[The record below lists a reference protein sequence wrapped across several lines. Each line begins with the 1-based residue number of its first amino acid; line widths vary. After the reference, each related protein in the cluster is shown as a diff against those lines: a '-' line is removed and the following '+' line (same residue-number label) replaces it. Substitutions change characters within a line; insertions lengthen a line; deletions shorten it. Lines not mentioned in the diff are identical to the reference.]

1 MEKFRENM
9 VLEINNGY
17 QVRQNYNITPQ
28 KLKNKAAVQTFTS
41 RRNFDKT
48 NNGEFDANVAA
59 NNFCKGLLSPITAII
74 KHPIATIGVVGA
86 TALACS
92 VAPVL
97 APATAIVF
105 GAMGI
110 YEFGKSSYNIVKH
123 SASGEYDKAEKD
135 FEGLGQGTINT
146 VLTALGMRQSARVTK
161 EAQLLSETKATKL
174 SVEQISKIK
183 DEVKSLTLFKSF
195 KESLKLYTTKEGRQ
209 AFMYQFKKPVIK
221 ERLQDLKN
229 IIVKKK
235 EQTKESFDIKEE
247 FAKTPEGIK
256 RAKMTTEEISQ
267 EVSKLAKESFDQY
280 GIPEE
285 LRPKIEI
292 VKKDAKTG
300 GGYYAQKH
308 TIEINE
314 TAYREGAFDL
324 PNAIKHEA
332 THAKEA
338 LIRETLTFTK
348 KEQLTKEYLLNKIQ
362 TGDNNT
368 VAYASTIVGNATI
381 KPPKMSTGMKTDF
394 AKLAQENIYKIGSN
408 GLDKKQL
415 TKLVEPLID
424 KYPEFISQ
432 YQSKEEALDMLT
444 KYAQSHQLR
453 YKIGTTTAINLPA
466 DKVAKLG
473 YIDESTAINSFKG
486 ILECLDGNMS
496 YKTVSGNMGLGGDF
510 TQYEFGA
517 EEVLAQLSGNK
528 FEISHL
534 EQELATLRKR
544 PNFDAKQEAYLLSQ
558 IESAQKT
565 IKYKSMGQNYYK
577 LFMDY
582 KHNPSPE
589 LAKEINTLAVEL
601 NKLQPHARLHIEN
614 INGKETIMVTL
625 KGERFVLKEVKP
637 GVTEF
642 IPYNTTSTADIM
654 AS

>member
-1 MEKFRENM
+1 M

-41 RRNFDKT
+41 RKNFDKT
-48 NNGEFDANVAA
+48 NNGQFDADVAA

-92 VAPVL
+92 VAPIL

-235 EQTKESFDIKEE
+235 EQTKETFDIKEE

-292 VKKDAKTG
+292 VKKDANTG

-324 PNAIKHEA
+324 PNTIKHEA

-432 YQSKEEALDMLT
+432 YQSKDDALDMLT

-496 YKTVSGNMGLGGDF
+496 YQTVSGNMGLGGDF

-565 IKYKSMGQNYYK
+565 IKYKSMGQKYYK

-625 KGERFVLKEVKP
+625 KGERFVLKKVKP

>member
-1 MEKFRENM
+1 M

-48 NNGEFDANVAA
+48 NNGQFDADVAA

-92 VAPVL
+92 VAPIL

-324 PNAIKHEA
+324 PNTIKHEA

-368 VAYASTIVGNATI
+368 VAYDTTIFENATI

-453 YKIGTTTAINLPA
+453 YKVGTTTAINLPA

-565 IKYKSMGQNYYK
+565 IKYKSMGQKYYK

-625 KGERFVLKEVKP
+625 KGERFVLKKVKP

>member
-1 MEKFRENM
+1 M

-28 KLKNKAAVQTFTS
+28 KLKNKATFQTFTS

-92 VAPVL
+92 VAPIL

-324 PNAIKHEA
+324 PNTIKHEA

-368 VAYASTIVGNATI
+368 VAYDTTIFGNATI

-453 YKIGTTTAINLPA
+453 YKVGTTTAINLPA

>member
-1 MEKFRENM
+1 M

-92 VAPVL
+92 VAPIL

-146 VLTALGMRQSARVTK
+146 VLTALGMRQSARATK

-324 PNAIKHEA
+324 PNTIKHEA

-368 VAYASTIVGNATI
+368 VAYDTTIFGNATI

-453 YKIGTTTAINLPA
+453 YKVGTTTAINLSA

-496 YKTVSGNMGLGGDF
+496 YKTVSGNMGLGGNF

-565 IKYKSMGQNYYK
+565 IKYKSMGQKYYK

>member
-1 MEKFRENM
+1 M

-41 RRNFDKT
+41 RKNFDKT
-48 NNGEFDANVAA
+48 NNGQFDADVAA

-92 VAPVL
+92 VAPIL

-324 PNAIKHEA
+324 PNTIKHEA

-368 VAYASTIVGNATI
+368 VAYDTTIFGNATI

-453 YKIGTTTAINLPA
+453 YKIGTSTAINLPA

-544 PNFDAKQEAYLLSQ
+544 PNFDAKQEAYLISQ

-565 IKYKSMGQNYYK
+565 IKYKSMGQKYYK

-625 KGERFVLKEVKP
+625 KGERFVLKKVKP

>member
-1 MEKFRENM
+1 M

-28 KLKNKAAVQTFTS
+28 KLKNKVAVQTFTS

-48 NNGEFDANVAA
+48 NNGQFDADVAA

-92 VAPVL
+92 VAPIL

-235 EQTKESFDIKEE
+235 EQTKETFDIKEE

-292 VKKDAKTG
+292 VKKDANTG

-324 PNAIKHEA
+324 PNTIKHEA

-496 YKTVSGNMGLGGDF
+496 YQTVSGNMGLGGDF

-565 IKYKSMGQNYYK
+565 IKYKSMGQKYYK

>member
-1 MEKFRENM
+1 M

-48 NNGEFDANVAA
+48 NNGQFDADVAA

-92 VAPVL
+92 VAPIL

-292 VKKDAKTG
+292 VKNDAKTG

-324 PNAIKHEA
+324 PNTIKHEA

-453 YKIGTTTAINLPA
+453 YKVGTTTAINLPA

-565 IKYKSMGQNYYK
+565 IKYKSMGQKYYK

-625 KGERFVLKEVKP
+625 KGERFVLKKVKP

>member
-1 MEKFRENM
+1 M

-92 VAPVL
+92 VAPIL

-292 VKKDAKTG
+292 VKKDANTG

-324 PNAIKHEA
+324 PNTIKHEA

-432 YQSKEEALDMLT
+432 YQSKEDALDMLT

-565 IKYKSMGQNYYK
+565 IKYKSMGQKYYK

-582 KHNPSPE
+582 KHNPSSE

-625 KGERFVLKEVKP
+625 KGERFVLKKVKP

>member
-1 MEKFRENM
+1 M

-48 NNGEFDANVAA
+48 NNGEFDADVAA

-92 VAPVL
+92 VAPIL

-324 PNAIKHEA
+324 PNTIKHEA

-368 VAYASTIVGNATI
+368 VAYDTTIFGNATI

-453 YKIGTTTAINLPA
+453 YKVGTTTAINLPA

-565 IKYKSMGQNYYK
+565 IKYKSMGQKYYK

-625 KGERFVLKEVKP
+625 KGERFVLKKVKP

>member
-1 MEKFRENM
+1 M

-92 VAPVL
+92 VAPIL

-324 PNAIKHEA
+324 PNTIKHEA

-565 IKYKSMGQNYYK
+565 IKYKSMGQKYYK

-625 KGERFVLKEVKP
+625 KGERFVLKKVKP

>member
-1 MEKFRENM
+1 M

-28 KLKNKAAVQTFTS
+28 KLKNKAAVQTSTS

-48 NNGEFDANVAA
+48 NNGQFDADVAA

-92 VAPVL
+92 VAPIL

-324 PNAIKHEA
+324 PNTIKHEA

-368 VAYASTIVGNATI
+368 VAYDTTIFGNATI

-453 YKIGTTTAINLPA
+453 YKVGTTTAINLPA

-565 IKYKSMGQNYYK
+565 IKYKSMGQKYYK

-625 KGERFVLKEVKP
+625 KGERFVLKKVKP

>member
-1 MEKFRENM
+1 M

-41 RRNFDKT
+41 RKNFDKT
-48 NNGEFDANVAA
+48 NNGQFDADVAA

-92 VAPVL
+92 VAPIL

-105 GAMGI
+105 GAIGI

-324 PNAIKHEA
+324 PNTIKHEA

-565 IKYKSMGQNYYK
+565 IKYKSMGQKYYK

-625 KGERFVLKEVKP
+625 KGERFVLKKVKP

>member
-1 MEKFRENM
+1 M

-48 NNGEFDANVAA
+48 NNGQFDADVAA

-92 VAPVL
+92 VAPIL

-324 PNAIKHEA
+324 PNTIKHEA

-368 VAYASTIVGNATI
+368 VAYDTTIFGNATI

-453 YKIGTTTAINLPA
+453 YKVGTTTAINLPA

-544 PNFDAKQEAYLLSQ
+544 PNCDAKQEAYLLSQ

-565 IKYKSMGQNYYK
+565 IKYKSMGQKYYK

-625 KGERFVLKEVKP
+625 KGERFVLKKVKP

>member
-1 MEKFRENM
+1 M

-48 NNGEFDANVAA
+48 NNGQFDANVAA

-92 VAPVL
+92 VAPIL

-229 IIVKKK
+229 IIVRKK

-292 VKKDAKTG
+292 VKKDANTG

-324 PNAIKHEA
+324 PNTIKHEA

-368 VAYASTIVGNATI
+368 VAYASTIVGHATI

-544 PNFDAKQEAYLLSQ
+544 PNFDAKQEAYLISQ

-565 IKYKSMGQNYYK
+565 IKYKSIGQKYYK

-589 LAKEINTLAVEL
+589 LAKEINTLAIEL

-625 KGERFVLKEVKP
+625 KGERFVLKKVKP

>member
-1 MEKFRENM
+1 M

-41 RRNFDKT
+41 RKNFDKT
-48 NNGEFDANVAA
+48 NNGQFDADVAA

-92 VAPVL
+92 VAPIL

-324 PNAIKHEA
+324 PNTIKHEA

-368 VAYASTIVGNATI
+368 VAYDTTIFGNATI

-453 YKIGTTTAINLPA
+453 YKVGTTTAINLPA

-565 IKYKSMGQNYYK
+565 IKYKSMGQKYYK

-625 KGERFVLKEVKP
+625 KGERFVLKKVKP

-642 IPYNTTSTADIM
+642 IPYNTTSTADMM

>member
-1 MEKFRENM
+1 M

-28 KLKNKAAVQTFTS
+28 KLKNKATFQTFTS

-92 VAPVL
+92 VAPIL

-324 PNAIKHEA
+324 PNTIKHEA

-368 VAYASTIVGNATI
+368 VAYDTTIFGNATI

-453 YKIGTTTAINLPA
+453 YKVGTTTAINLPA
-466 DKVAKLG
+466 NKVAKLG

-496 YKTVSGNMGLGGDF
+496 SKTVSGNMGLGGDF

-565 IKYKSMGQNYYK
+565 IKYKSMGQKYYK

>member
-1 MEKFRENM
+1 M

-92 VAPVL
+92 VVPVL

-324 PNAIKHEA
+324 PNTIKHEA

-368 VAYASTIVGNATI
+368 VAYDTTIFGNATI

-496 YKTVSGNMGLGGDF
+496 YQTVSGNMGLGGDF

-565 IKYKSMGQNYYK
+565 IKYKSMGQKYYK

-625 KGERFVLKEVKP
+625 KGERFVLKKVKP

>member
-1 MEKFRENM
+1 M

-48 NNGEFDANVAA
+48 NNGQFDADVAA

-92 VAPVL
+92 VAPIL

-174 SVEQISKIK
+174 SVEQISKIR

-324 PNAIKHEA
+324 PNTIKHEA

-625 KGERFVLKEVKP
+625 KGERFVLKKVKP

>member
-1 MEKFRENM
+1 M

-292 VKKDAKTG
+292 VKKDANTG

-324 PNAIKHEA
+324 PNTIKHEA

-496 YKTVSGNMGLGGDF
+496 YQTVSGNMGLGGDF

-565 IKYKSMGQNYYK
+565 IKYKSMGQKYYK

>member
-1 MEKFRENM
+1 M

-48 NNGEFDANVAA
+48 NNGEFDADVAA

-92 VAPVL
+92 VAPIL

-324 PNAIKHEA
+324 PNTIKHEA

-565 IKYKSMGQNYYK
+565 IKYKSMGQKYYK

>member
-1 MEKFRENM
+1 M

-41 RRNFDKT
+41 RKNFDKT
-48 NNGEFDANVAA
+48 NNGQFDANVAA

-324 PNAIKHEA
+324 PNTIKHEA

-453 YKIGTTTAINLPA
+453 YKVGTTTAINLPA

-496 YKTVSGNMGLGGDF
+496 SKTVSGNMGLGGDF

-565 IKYKSMGQNYYK
+565 IKYKSMGQKYYK

-625 KGERFVLKEVKP
+625 KGERFVLKKVKP

>member
-1 MEKFRENM
+1 M

-48 NNGEFDANVAA
+48 NNGQFDADVAA

-92 VAPVL
+92 VAPIL

-229 IIVKKK
+229 IIVMKK

-324 PNAIKHEA
+324 PNTIKHEA

-368 VAYASTIVGNATI
+368 VAYDTTIFGNATI
-381 KPPKMSTGMKTDF
+381 KPPQMSTGMKTDF

-565 IKYKSMGQNYYK
+565 IKYKSMGQKYYK

-642 IPYNTTSTADIM
+642 IPYNTTSTADMM

>member
-1 MEKFRENM
+1 M

-41 RRNFDKT
+41 RKNFDKT
-48 NNGEFDANVAA
+48 NNGQFDADVAA

-110 YEFGKSSYNIVKH
+110 YEFGKSSYKIVKH

-324 PNAIKHEA
+324 PNTIKHEA

-368 VAYASTIVGNATI
+368 VAYDTTIFGNATI

-453 YKIGTTTAINLPA
+453 YKVGTTTAINLPA

-577 LFMDY
+577 LLMDY

-614 INGKETIMVTL
+614 INGKDTIMVSL
-625 KGERFVLKEVKP
+625 KGERFVLKKVKP

>member
-1 MEKFRENM
+1 M

-41 RRNFDKT
+41 RKNFDKT
-48 NNGEFDANVAA
+48 NNGQFDADVAA

-92 VAPVL
+92 VAPIL

-324 PNAIKHEA
+324 PNTIKHEA

-565 IKYKSMGQNYYK
+565 IKYKSMGQKYYK

-642 IPYNTTSTADIM
+642 IPYNTTSTADMM

>member
-1 MEKFRENM
+1 M

-17 QVRQNYNITPQ
+17 KVRQNYNITPQ
-28 KLKNKAAVQTFTS
+28 KLKNKATFQTFTS

-92 VAPVL
+92 VAPIL

-368 VAYASTIVGNATI
+368 VAYDTTIFGNATI

-453 YKIGTTTAINLPA
+453 YKVGTTTAINLPA

-496 YKTVSGNMGLGGDF
+496 SKTVSGNMGLGGDF

-565 IKYKSMGQNYYK
+565 IKYKSMGQKYYK

-614 INGKETIMVTL
+614 INGKESIMVTL

>member
-1 MEKFRENM
+1 M

-41 RRNFDKT
+41 RKNFDKT
-48 NNGEFDANVAA
+48 NNGQFDADVAA

-92 VAPVL
+92 VAPIL

-174 SVEQISKIK
+174 SAEQISKIK

-292 VKKDAKTG
+292 VKKDANTG

-324 PNAIKHEA
+324 PNTIKHEA

-368 VAYASTIVGNATI
+368 VAYASTVFGHATI

-453 YKIGTTTAINLPA
+453 YKVGTTTAINLPA
-466 DKVAKLG
+466 DKIAKLG

-544 PNFDAKQEAYLLSQ
+544 PNFDTKQEAYLISQ

-614 INGKETIMVTL
+614 INGKDTIMVTL
-625 KGERFVLKEVKP
+625 KGERFVLKKVKP

>member
-1 MEKFRENM
+1 M

-48 NNGEFDANVAA
+48 NNGEFDADVAA

-324 PNAIKHEA
+324 PNTIKHEA

-368 VAYASTIVGNATI
+368 VAYDTTIFGNATI

-453 YKIGTTTAINLPA
+453 YKVGTTTAINLPA

-565 IKYKSMGQNYYK
+565 IKYKSMGQKYYK

-625 KGERFVLKEVKP
+625 KGERFVLKKVKP

-642 IPYNTTSTADIM
+642 IPYNTTSTADMM

>member
-1 MEKFRENM
+1 M

-92 VAPVL
+92 VAPIL

-105 GAMGI
+105 GAIGI

-324 PNAIKHEA
+324 PNTIKHEA

-565 IKYKSMGQNYYK
+565 IKYKSMGQKYYK

-625 KGERFVLKEVKP
+625 KGERFVLKKVKP

>member
-1 MEKFRENM
+1 M

-41 RRNFDKT
+41 RKNFDKT
-48 NNGEFDANVAA
+48 NNGQFDADVAA

-74 KHPIATIGVVGA
+74 RHPIATIGVVGA

-92 VAPVL
+92 VAPIL

-146 VLTALGMRQSARVTK
+146 VLTALGIRQSARVTK

-324 PNAIKHEA
+324 PNTIKHEA

-368 VAYASTIVGNATI
+368 VAYDTTIFGNATI

-625 KGERFVLKEVKP
+625 KGERFVLKKVKP

-642 IPYNTTSTADIM
+642 IPYNTTSTTDIM

>member
-1 MEKFRENM
+1 M

-92 VAPVL
+92 VAPIL

-174 SVEQISKIK
+174 SAEQISKIK

-324 PNAIKHEA
+324 PNTIKHEA

-368 VAYASTIVGNATI
+368 VAYDTTIFGNATI

-544 PNFDAKQEAYLLSQ
+544 PNFDTKQEAYLISQ

-625 KGERFVLKEVKP
+625 KGERFVLKKVKP

>member
-1 MEKFRENM
+1 M

-92 VAPVL
+92 VAPIL

-146 VLTALGMRQSARVTK
+146 VLTALGMRQSARATK

-235 EQTKESFDIKEE
+235 EQTKETFDIKEE

-324 PNAIKHEA
+324 PNTIKHEA

-368 VAYASTIVGNATI
+368 VAYDTTIFGNATI

-453 YKIGTTTAINLPA
+453 YKVGTTTAINLPA

-496 YKTVSGNMGLGGDF
+496 SKTVSGNMGLGGDF

-544 PNFDAKQEAYLLSQ
+544 PNFDAKQEAYLISQ

-565 IKYKSMGQNYYK
+565 IKYKSMGQKYYK

-625 KGERFVLKEVKP
+625 KGERFVLKKVKP

>member
-1 MEKFRENM
+1 M

-92 VAPVL
+92 VAPIL

-324 PNAIKHEA
+324 PNTIKHEA

-565 IKYKSMGQNYYK
+565 IKYKSMGQKYYK
-577 LFMDY
+577 LFMY

-625 KGERFVLKEVKP
+625 KGERFVLKKVKP

>member
-1 MEKFRENM
+1 M

-28 KLKNKAAVQTFTS
+28 KLKNKATFQTFTS

-92 VAPVL
+92 VAPIL

-146 VLTALGMRQSARVTK
+146 GLTALGMRQSARVTK

-324 PNAIKHEA
+324 PNTIKHEA

-368 VAYASTIVGNATI
+368 VAYDTTIFGNATI
-381 KPPKMSTGMKTDF
+381 RPPKMSTGMKTDF

-453 YKIGTTTAINLPA
+453 YKVGTTTAINLPA

-496 YKTVSGNMGLGGDF
+496 SKTVSGNMGLGGDF

-565 IKYKSMGQNYYK
+565 IKYKSMGQKYYK

>member
-1 MEKFRENM
+1 M

-28 KLKNKAAVQTFTS
+28 KLKNKATFQTFTS

-92 VAPVL
+92 VAPIL

-146 VLTALGMRQSARVTK
+146 VLTALGMRQSARVTQ

-324 PNAIKHEA
+324 PNTIKHEA

-368 VAYASTIVGNATI
+368 VAYDTTIFGNATI

-453 YKIGTTTAINLPA
+453 YKVGTTTAINLPA
-466 DKVAKLG
+466 NKVAKLG

-565 IKYKSMGQNYYK
+565 IKYKSMGQKYYK

>member
-1 MEKFRENM
+1 M

-92 VAPVL
+92 VAPIL

-146 VLTALGMRQSARVTK
+146 VLTALGMRQSARATK

-324 PNAIKHEA
+324 PNTIKHEA

-368 VAYASTIVGNATI
+368 VAYDTTIFGNATI

-453 YKIGTTTAINLPA
+453 YKVGTTTAINLPA

-565 IKYKSMGQNYYK
+565 IKYKSMGQKYYK

-625 KGERFVLKEVKP
+625 KGERFVLKKVKP
-637 GVTEF
+637 GITEF

>member
-1 MEKFRENM
+1 MENM

-92 VAPVL
+92 VAPIL

-324 PNAIKHEA
+324 PNTIKHEA

-368 VAYASTIVGNATI
+368 VAYDTTIFGNATI

-453 YKIGTTTAINLPA
+453 YKVGTTTAINLPA
-466 DKVAKLG
+466 NKVAKLG

-565 IKYKSMGQNYYK
+565 IKYKSMGQKYYK

>member
-1 MEKFRENM
+1 M

-41 RRNFDKT
+41 RKNFAKT
-48 NNGEFDANVAA
+48 NNGEFDADVAA

-92 VAPVL
+92 VAPIL

-324 PNAIKHEA
+324 PNTIKHEA

-544 PNFDAKQEAYLLSQ
+544 PNIDAKQEAYLLSQ

-565 IKYKSMGQNYYK
+565 IKYKSMGQKYYK

-625 KGERFVLKEVKP
+625 KGERFVLKKVKP

>member
-1 MEKFRENM
+1 M

-28 KLKNKAAVQTFTS
+28 KLKNKATFQTFTS

-92 VAPVL
+92 VAPIL

-229 IIVKKK
+229 II
-235 EQTKESFDIKEE
+235 
-247 FAKTPEGIK
+247 
-256 RAKMTTEEISQ
+256 
-267 EVSKLAKESFDQY
+267 
-280 GIPEE
+280 

-324 PNAIKHEA
+324 PNTIKHEA

-368 VAYASTIVGNATI
+368 VAYDTTIFGNATI

-453 YKIGTTTAINLPA
+453 YKVGTTTAINLPA
-466 DKVAKLG
+466 NKVAKLG

-565 IKYKSMGQNYYK
+565 IKYKSMGQKYYK

>member
-1 MEKFRENM
+1 M

-92 VAPVL
+92 VAPIL

-110 YEFGKSSYNIVKH
+110 YELGKSSYNIVKH

-324 PNAIKHEA
+324 PNTIKHEA

-565 IKYKSMGQNYYK
+565 IKYKSMGQKYYK

-625 KGERFVLKEVKP
+625 KGERFVLKKVKP